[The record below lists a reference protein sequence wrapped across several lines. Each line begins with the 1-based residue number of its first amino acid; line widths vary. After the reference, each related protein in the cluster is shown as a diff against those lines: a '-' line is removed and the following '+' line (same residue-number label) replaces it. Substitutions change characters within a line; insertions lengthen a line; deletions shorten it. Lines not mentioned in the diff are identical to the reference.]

1 MRLKLFLLGI
11 VGTLLLSKAY
21 SQEDTISKNRK
32 DSLVLENNDNFA
44 RSLQEVVVIGYGSV
58 KKQNLTSAVEQVKA
72 DVFEDRPIYNL
83 EQGLQGNAAGVNV
96 VQPSG
101 KPGLD

>member
-32 DSLVLENNDNFA
+32 DSLVLENNDNFT
-44 RSLQEVVVIGYGSV
+44 RNLQEVVVIGYGSV

-72 DVFEDRPIYNL
+72 DVF
-83 EQGLQGNAAGVNV
+83 
-96 VQPSG
+96 
-101 KPGLD
+101 